1 MGAVEARLRL
11 HRPRRP
17 QAAAAAPRPSWCSP
31 ARRWCYA
38 ESRSNVWSD
47 PRTDRAQAQTVS
59 CGPRVVCGAARIAR
73 VWYVLRLRISFFGD
87 RAPDVAHVWDFPRD
101 LWEPD
106 VAHVWDFGRD
116 LLGWGGA
123 FSPTFGTWSAA
134 RSYASQTSHTCGTSQ
149 EVCGRQTSHIWD
161 ALPDV
166 AHVWDLPG
174 GLWAQ
179 DVPYLGRP
187 PRRRTRVGLPGGLWE
202 PDVAHVWDFPGGLWE
217 PDVARVWRFQEI
229 CGRQASHTCGDSQ
242 EVCGSQTS
250 HTSSRL
256 LRRRYATRSSRR
268 RDV

>member
-1 MGAVEARLRL
+1 MVLAATMTSVSESSAKHWRGIAGVENMSSASGMCQAYPVYTSGAPEDVSTAL
-11 HRPRRP
+11 HGSGEGSLCT
-17 QAAAAAPRPSWCSP
+17 QGHASCGAPL
-31 ARRWCYA
+31 YA

-87 RAPDVAHVWDFPRD
+87 RAPDVAHVWDFP
-101 LWEPD
+101 
-106 VAHVWDFGRD
+106 
-116 LLGWGGA
+116 
-123 FSPTFGTWSAA
+123 
-134 RSYASQTSHTCGTSQ
+134 
-149 EVCGRQTSHIWD
+149 
-161 ALPDV
+161 
-166 AHVWDLPG
+166 
-174 GLWAQ
+174 
-179 DVPYLGRP
+179 
-187 PRRRTRVGLPGGLWE
+187 GGLWE
-202 PDVAHVWDFPGGLWE
+202 PDVAH
-217 PDVARVWRFQEI
+217 VWRFQEI